1 MFPGMLLPGQLLP
14 ELRGTENDCDVS
26 LALDVLHEV
35 TLQEGVLIRDNLEK
49 VLKKGVG
56 RQGGEVPLQSGEDHQ
71 LHFQQLGQLI
81 GVIRVLDQGSP
92 GHRARLH
99 QLASNE
105 DCGRSHQL
113 ELPLTDTNLTEES
126 VHDVAREQEDV
137 NVTVLITTNLTRKS

>member
-71 LHFQQLGQLI
+71 LHFLKDAKSLILGFRKEGKLM
-81 GVIRVLDQGSP
+81 
-92 GHRARLH
+92 
-99 QLASNE
+99 
-105 DCGRSHQL
+105 
-113 ELPLTDTNLTEES
+113 LT
-126 VHDVAREQEDV
+126 VA
-137 NVTVLITTNLTRKS
+137 